1 MTFDFLAMKTT
12 STMERRAEKE
22 RLKEVER
29 AKAQTIEQV
38 MACLFFHL
46 PVCIRERKRG
56 HISMLGVRYHD
67 NIGKYSGS
75 N

>member
-12 STMERRAEKE
+12 STVESRAEKE

-46 PVCIRERKRG
+46 CIRERKLS
-56 HISMLGVRYHD
+56 HVSMLGVRYHD
-67 NIGKYSGS
+67 NTGKYSGS